1 MRYNNYNFMPHKITQ
16 AVILCAGLGT
26 RLRPLTDMI
35 PKVMVPIA
43 GRPLLERHIERLKGF
58 GIDELFINLHYLP
71 EIITEYC
78 GDGSRWGVK
87 IHYSFEPKILG
98 TGGGIK
104 QFEKDL
110 DDNFL
115 VVYGDMVSLI
125 NYSNMIKEYFEKE
138 NPIGITAVGDR
149 DERIASVDLVEVDEY
164 GKFVEIYPRPH
175 SRVPEHHKAFLAGHI
190 FNKRILSYIPPDV
203 EYSIDLQAI
212 PEAFAKGENFYAY
225 DVDAHGEYIEDIGTL
240 ELYKKVEQY
249 FLEKG
254 L

>member
-1 MRYNNYNFMPHKITQ
+1 MPNKITQ

-43 GRPLLERHIERLKGF
+43 GRPLLERHIERLKGY

-71 EIITEYC
+71 EIITDYC
-78 GDGSRWGVK
+78 GDGSKWGVK
-87 IHYSFEPKILG
+87 IRYSFEPKILG

-110 DDNFL
+110 DVNFL

-125 NYSNMIKEYFEKE
+125 DYSKMIEEYFKKD
-138 NPIGITAVGDR
+138 NPIGMTIVGDR
-149 DERIASVDLVEVDEY
+149 DSRLDSFDLAEIEES
-164 GKFVEIYPRPH
+164 GKIIKIYPKPH
-175 SRVPEHHKAFLAGHI
+175 METPPHYKAFLAGHI
-190 FNKRILSYIPPDV
+190 LSKRMLSYVPPDT
-203 EYSIDLQAI
+203 EYNIDHQAI
-212 PEAFAKGENFYAY
+212 PEALAKGENFYAY
-225 DVDAHGEYIEDIGTL
+225 ETDEYIEDIGTL
-240 ELYKKVEQY
+240 ERYKKVEQY

>member
-1 MRYNNYNFMPHKITQ
+1 MDTSITQ

-26 RLRPLTDMI
+26 RLRPLTDTI

-43 GRPLLERHIERLKGF
+43 GRPLLERHLERLKGF
-58 GIDELFINLHYLP
+58 GIEELFINLHYLP
-71 EIITEYC
+71 EIITDYC
-78 GDGSRWGVK
+78 GDGSKWGVK

-110 DDNFL
+110 GDNFL

-125 NYSNMIKEYFEKE
+125 DYPKMIEEYFKKE
-138 NPIGITAVGDR
+138 SPIGMTMVGDR
-149 DERIASVDLVEVDEY
+149 SDRLDSFDLAEIGEG
-164 GKFVEIYPRPH
+164 GKILKIYPKPH
-175 SRVPEHHKAFLAGHI
+175 TKIPEHYKAFLAGHVL
-190 FNKRILSYIPPDV
+190 NKKMLSYIPAGV
-203 EYSIDLQAI
+203 EYNLDHEAI
-212 PEAFAKGENFYAY
+212 PEAIAKGENFYAY
-225 DVDAHGEYIEDIGTL
+225 ETDEYMEDIGTL
-240 ELYKKVEQY
+240 ERYKKVEQY

>member
-1 MRYNNYNFMPHKITQ
+1 M
-16 AVILCAGLGT
+16 VLCAGLGT

-58 GIDELFINLHYLP
+58 GFTDLFINLHYLP
-71 EIITEYC
+71 EIITDYC
-78 GDGSRWGVK
+78 GDGSKWGVT

-110 DDNFL
+110 NDNFL

-125 NYSNMIKEYFEKE
+125 DYPKMIQAYSEKE
-138 NPIGITAVGDR
+138 DPIGMTVVGDR
-149 DERIASVDLVEVDEY
+149 DDRLDSFDLAEIGER
-164 GKFVEIYPRPH
+164 GKIIKVHPKPHEEIPAHY
-175 SRVPEHHKAFLAGHI
+175 KAFLAGHI
-190 FNKRILSYIPPDV
+190 LNKRMLSYIPADV
-203 EYSIDLQAI
+203 EYNIDHEAI
-212 PEAFAKGENFYAY
+212 PDAIAKGENFYAY
-225 DVDAHGEYIEDIGTL
+225 ETDEYIEDIGTL
-240 ELYKKVEQY
+240 ERYRKVEHY